1 MQYWDII
8 QRSFRIPWRH
18 KYLWLLAFFS
28 GEGGAGFSFSYSQP
42 AQRRRGGAASA
53 DFAAMQQQV
62 TDWLNNHVALIV
74 TGIVLSILVL
84 IGFFVLA
91 AVCEGALVRASA
103 EHDAERPF
111 GLGLAWRTGRTTMG
125 TIIRFRLLLIALALP
140 LFVVFFALVFGIVFG
155 ILNHS
160 AGLIV
165 GSVVM
170 GLLLVLAAIP
180 YAIYLGFLDRLGIR
194 AAVLEQL
201 RAKAAIGRGH
211 RLLFKRLGRVLLV
224 WLLAIGMAIG
234 IGIGLAVVG
243 VILALPLFLAGLAA
257 YAGGSAFL
265 WVVVAIGVLL
275 AVPIL
280 LVVQAYVVAAFSTY
294 WTLVFRRLEIDP
306 APAYGYPSPYQP
318 PLPGTA

>member
-42 AQRRRGGAASA
+42 APRRRAGTASA

-62 TDWLNNHVALIV
+62 TDWLNHHVALIV
-74 TGIVLSILVL
+74 AGTVLSILVL

-111 GLGLAWRTGRTTMG
+111 GLGVAWRIGRTTMG
-125 TIIRFRLLLIALALP
+125 TIIRFRLLLVALVAPFVVVLLAL
-140 LFVVFFALVFGIVFG
+140 LAGFVFAIAGHHGGALIGLVPAVFLVV
-155 ILNHS
+155 
-160 AGLIV
+160 A
-165 GSVVM
+165 
-170 GLLLVLAAIP
+170 AAIP
-180 YAIYLGFLDRLGIR
+180 YLIYVSFLDRLGTR

-201 RAKAAIGRGH
+201 RAKAAIGRAH
-211 RLLFKRLGRVLLV
+211 RLLFKRLGRVLLA
-224 WLLAIGMAIG
+224 WLLAIGMG
-234 IGIGLAVVG
+234 IGMAIGLAVVG
-243 VILALPLFLAGLAA
+243 VILALPFFLAGLAA
-257 YAGGSAFL
+257 FAGGPAVL
-265 WVVVAIGVLL
+265 WVVVAVGVLV
-275 AVPIL
+275 AVPFL
-280 LVVQAYVVAAFSTY
+280 LVVQAYLEAAFSTY

-306 APAYGYPSPYQP
+306 APAYGYPSPAQP
-318 PLPGTA
+318 MQPGTA

>member
-1 MQYWDII
+1 VQYWDIVV
-8 QRSFRIPWRH
+8 RSFRIPWRH

-42 AQRRRGGAASA
+42 APRGRNGNP
-53 DFAAMQQQV
+53 DFAAVQQQAM
-62 TDWLNNHVALIV
+62 DWVNNNIGLIV
-74 TGIVLSILVL
+74 TLTALSILLVIAL
-84 IGFFVLA
+84 FVLA
-91 AVCEGALVRASA
+91 AVCEGALVRGSA

-155 ILNHS
+155 ILKHS
-160 AGLIV
+160 VGLIV

-170 GLLLVLAAIP
+170 GLVLVLAAIP

-201 RAKAAIGRGH
+201 RARAAIGRAH

-224 WLLAIGMAIG
+224 WLIS
-234 IGIGLAVVG
+234 IGIGLAVAIGLAV
-243 VILALPLFLAGLAA
+243 VAAILAVPLFIAGLAA
-257 YAGGSAFL
+257 YAGASPVL
-265 WVVVAIGVLL
+265 WVVVALGLL
-275 AVPIL
+275 IALPVL
-280 LVVQAYVVAAFSTY
+280 LVVEAYIVAAFSTY
-294 WTLVFRRLEIDP
+294 WTLAFRRLDLD
-306 APAYGYPSPYQP
+306 
-318 PLPGTA
+318 PLPPQPATP